1 MPIRLKEP
9 VCSRPRLCCVQK
21 FPLRYRSRVDIEAF
35 ATGAQRQ
42 TRAASAVCSSPRGF
56 RAQPPPTLD
65 ARICTLP
72 LFRAQPPPTRP
83 CPWTDSDSKSAL
95 QLQRVRQVDEGNEYA
110 GQVTHP
116 SQTHTTHLKR
126 GQRICRTGRIPPPI
140 PHAFPTPNTPCP
152 SPSPPTPAPPQKM
165 IYHRGQITTF
175 G

>member
-1 MPIRLKEP
+1 M
-9 VCSRPRLCCVQK
+9 
-21 FPLRYRSRVDIEAF
+21 DIEAF

-42 TRAASAVCSSPRGF
+42 TRAASAVCSSPRVR
-56 RAQPPPTLD
+56 RAQPSPTLD

-116 SQTHTTHLKR
+116 PQKHTTHLKR
-126 GQRICRTGRIPPPI
+126 GHEYAGQVASLHPYPMHSPHPI
-140 PHAFPTPNTPCP
+140 PHA
-152 SPSPPTPAPPQKM
+152 PPPPPPPPAPPQKM
-165 IYHRGQITTF
+165 IYHRGQIMTF